1 MEMIRM
7 ILIERE
13 GKKLTVTTDKEKARV
28 EIAKGEDFA
37 LILVSDN
44 PKSEGWFRF
53 HNTLRMVRAFL
64 KVDIVSFVMGE
75 SK

>member
-1 MEMIRM
+1 MMRM
-7 ILIERE
+7 IQIERE

-44 PKSEGWFRF
+44 PKSKGWFRF
-53 HNTLRMVRAFL
+53 HNTLRMLRQFL
-64 KVDIVSFVMGE
+64 RVDIVSFTIGE
-75 SK
+75 NE